1 MKKIIGFA
9 CIVFLLLT
17 LSVPTFAQETVIT
30 ADVPESHTVNVII
43 SNNGKIVLDDGKA
56 VFGKQQ
62 IERHKKQRYRIIPKE
77 GKQLDKLLYNG
88 EDVTSQVKNGVYIAP
103 ALVHDAVLV
112 ATYKDVDVPQTNEN
126 KQSSQNQSNSQSSE
140 VQSSQPSLL
149 PTGDNSIYYLLI
161 FCLSMLVLYVFSLFL
176 STKNK
181 KYIIIKIK
189 MDKFTKLLK

>member
-149 PTGDNSIYYLLI
+149 PTGDNSIY
-161 FCLSMLVLYVFSLFL
+161 
-176 STKNK
+176 
-181 KYIIIKIK
+181 
-189 MDKFTKLLK
+189 